1 MQPSYGSNYTF
12 LRLVDKLPTGPE
24 WTCRLV
30 RIHGDLGPLD
40 ENNVAMEGIQDGET
54 EELELWMRDPVAC
67 IRELM
72 GNPAFD
78 GSMAYAPEKVYTD
91 AEGRT
96 RRYDEMWTADWW
108 WDMQVSH
115 FSSFDVDTHLK
126 FGLLRH
132 GCLLVRPSH
141 R

>member
-1 MQPSYGSNYTF
+1 
-12 LRLVDKLPTGPE
+12 VDKLPTGPE
-24 WTCRLV
+24 WACRLV
-30 RIHGDLGPLD
+30 CIHDDLGPLD
-40 ENNVAMEGIQDGET
+40 ENNAVTEDMQDGKT

-91 AEGRT
+91 PEGRT

-108 WDMQVSH
+108 WDMQVSR
-115 FSSFDVDTHLK
+115 FSSLDIDTHLK
-126 FGLLRH
+126 LLRH
-132 GCLLVRPSH
+132 GCQLVQPSH